1 MSKIKK
7 ASPFH
12 SWQFTP
18 LHTLKVMAQLT
29 IFNPNGSIADI
40 FLISNTLAVRLTKFL
55 QYSRR
60 KFLNL
65 ALLRE
70 IKMKVLFTVF
80 KVLTE
85 KSIKIN
91 NIQEVEAFAICT
103 VDWFIS
109 LLDVIYRIERL
120 PNSNS
125 LTIRLSN

>member
-1 MSKIKK
+1 
-7 ASPFH
+7 
-12 SWQFTP
+12 
-18 LHTLKVMAQLT
+18 MAQLT

-40 FLISNTLAVRLTKFL
+40 FLISNTLAVRLTNFL